1 MFLLFWL
8 GALFGAIGSGI
19 YIVVSLIIYIKE
31 RIIAKRENREIGP
44 QYKGMLRNSMVL
56 FLVSIILLGL
66 FFGLAYLGMR
76 GM

>member
-31 RIIAKRENREIGP
+31 RIIAKRESREIGP
-44 QYKGMLRNSMVL
+44 QYADTLRNIGVL
-56 FLVSIILLGL
+56 LLVGLILLGL